1 MTNENTTFR
10 PLDSLQVM
18 AYIVD
23 MCRKQHIEVNVTKL
37 QKLLYCCYGV
47 ALAQLGIRLTK
58 NRLKRG
64 SMAPYS
70 RKLLSTFAST
80 PLRA

>member
-37 QKLLYCCYGV
+37 LL
-47 ALAQLGIRLTK
+47 LLRRRLGSTRHQAH
-58 NRLKRG
+58 KRIAS
-64 SMAPYS
+64 SMAVWPRIPENS
-70 RKLLSTFAST
+70 
-80 PLRA
+80 

>member
-47 ALAQLGIRLTK
+47 ALVQQAANLTW
-58 NRLKRG
+58 
-64 SMAPYS
+64 SPPSA
-70 RKLLSTFAST
+70 
-80 PLRA
+80 

>member
-58 NRLKRG
+58 VPV
-64 SMAPYS
+64 SMIGMRCTQIS
-70 RKLLSTFAST
+70 CI
-80 PLRA
+80 

>member
-47 ALAQLGIRLTK
+47 ALAQLGIRL
-58 NRLKRG
+58 RLKHG

>member
-23 MCRKQHIEVNVTKL
+23 S
-37 QKLLYCCYGV
+37 V
-47 ALAQLGIRLTK
+47 AVWPRIPE
-58 NRLKRG
+58 N
-64 SMAPYS
+64 S
-70 RKLLSTFAST
+70 
-80 PLRA
+80 